1 MFDMNRRN
9 AIKALGGF
17 ASISLID
24 AKSLAT
30 EFRKDRNIGV
40 QLYTLRNELSKDA
53 KDTIRKVAA
62 LGYKEVENFGYA
74 NRKFFGMDPKTYADF
89 LKDNGLTAP
98 SGHYMLPQ
106 LSSGWDL
113 AIEDAKAIG
122 QQYMVL
128 AFLFP
133 QERKSLD
140 DYKKVAALLNK
151 CGESC
156 KKAGI
161 QLCYHNHDFEF
172 EKLEDDTPF
181 DVLMRET
188 ENNLVKAELDLY
200 WAVKAGHKPVDL
212 FDKYPGRVVL
222 WHVKDMDKTE
232 KRSFTE
238 VGNGVID
245 FTEIFKNHRKSGMKH
260 FFVEQDICPGSPL
273 TSIETSINHIR
284 TRLLKRLS

>member
-1 MFDMNRRN
+1 MNRRH
-9 AIKALGGF
+9 AIKTLSGF
-17 ASISLID
+17 AAISLIE
-24 AKSLAT
+24 AKSLAAA
-30 EFRKDRNIGV
+30 FRKDRNIGV
-40 QLYTLRNELSKDA
+40 QLYTLRNELSKDP
-53 KDTIRKVAA
+53 KETIRKVAA
-62 LGYKEVENFGYA
+62 LGYKEVENFGYT
-74 NRKFFGMDPKTYADF
+74 NGKFFGMDPKSYAAF

-106 LSSGWDL
+106 LSAGWEKT
-113 AIEDAKAIG
+113 IEDAALIG

-133 QERKSLD
+133 QERKTLD

-172 EKLEDDTPF
+172 EKLDGEIPF
-181 DVLMRET
+181 DVLMQET

-200 WAVKAGHKPVDL
+200 WAVKAGRKPVDL
-212 FDKYPGRVVL
+212 FDKYRGRVVL

-232 KRSFTE
+232 NGTFTE

-245 FTEIFKNHRKSGMKH
+245 FGEIFKNHRKSGMKH
-260 FFVEQDICPGSPL
+260 FFVEQDVCPVSPL
-273 TSIETSINHIR
+273 ISIEKSINHIR
-284 TRLLKRLS
+284 TNLLKKIS